1 MIPLKVKR
9 LEESAILPS
18 KNNST
23 DAGFDLY
30 TTEEYYLK
38 SGEAKLFSTGIAC
51 KLPEGFCA
59 LLWDR
64 SGLGSKGIHRLAG
77 VIDCSY
83 RGEWKVCL
91 INLSG
96 MTYHIMQGDRICQ
109 AIIQTVEFCEVEE
122 VSELDDSS
130 RGEQGFGSSGR

>member
-1 MIPLKVKR
+1 MKLKAKK
-9 LEESAILPS
+9 LIEEAILPS
-18 KNNST
+18 KNNPT

-38 SGEAKLFSTGIAC
+38 PNEVKLFSTGIAC
-51 KLPEGFCA
+51 ELPEGYCV

-64 SGLGSKGIHRLAG
+64 SGLGTKGIHRLAG

-91 INLSG
+91 TNIG
-96 MTYHIMQGDRICQ
+96 GVTYHIRSGDRICQ
-109 AIIQTVEFCEVEE
+109 AIIQRVEPFTVEE
-122 VSELDDSS
+122 VAELGDSS
-130 RGEQGFGSSGR
+130 RGEKGFGSSGR